1 MRTLKCLLVA
11 GIVLS
16 IISCNKDQKVV
27 DKKEGLS
34 VMLVK
39 SSTESG
45 LKVSEKELIFTG
57 DDIISFNLS
66 TSEIIFTNEGNKKLS
81 ASSFNGAS
89 ATLNFYL
96 NGEPLFESAIYTA
109 AAYSNFLIND
119 LVLYYSVDDSK
130 YYLSDGYPE
139 IVDDVKYHLGE
150 WPGVWL
156 DADDVR
162 KIREDNAQKRKE
174 NFDVFINFLSD
185 ANKLVE

>member
-16 IISCNKDQKVV
+16 IISCNKNQNVV

-39 SSTESG
+39 STTGSG
-45 LKVSEKELIFTG
+45 LKIPEKELIFTG

-66 TSEIIFTNEGNKKLS
+66 TSEIIFTNEGDKKLS
-81 ASSFNGAS
+81 SFSFNGAS

-109 AAYSNFLIND
+109 AAYSSFLIND
-119 LVLYYSVDDSK
+119 LVLYYSVDSK
-130 YYLSDGYPE
+130 YYLSNGYPE
-139 IVDDVKYHLGE
+139 IADE
-150 WPGVWL
+150 WL

-162 KIREDNAQKRKE
+162 KIREDNAQKRKIGW
-174 NFDVFINFLSD
+174 DTFIGHLSKI
-185 ANKLVE
+185 NKIVK